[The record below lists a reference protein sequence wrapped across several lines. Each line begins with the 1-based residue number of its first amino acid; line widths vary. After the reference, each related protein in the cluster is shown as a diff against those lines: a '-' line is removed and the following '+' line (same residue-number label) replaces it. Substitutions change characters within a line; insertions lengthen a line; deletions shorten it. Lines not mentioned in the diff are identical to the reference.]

1 LAPLLICA
9 FFGYV
14 AIYVISV
21 ILGNGD
27 VRAACNALSDN
38 YRGEGLCQAF
48 VVFIRHG
55 EKVPS

>member
-1 LAPLLICA
+1 MAPLLICA

-21 ILGNGD
+21 ILGHD
-27 VRAACNALSDN
+27 KARVTCDTLSDN
-38 YRGEGLCQAF
+38 NEGEGLCQAY

-55 EKVPS
+55 EKVRS